1 MIDRSHMSKYK
12 PKLKPKPVLAIMRP
26 VSYIEESVK
35 LAESL
40 GFEAVAVPMIEVVDK
55 VDSGF
60 DGFVRR
66 MIEGESDYVIFTS
79 ANGIDF
85 TLSKIPDGERD
96 SFINA
101 LKKINT
107 IAIGPNTQK
116 ALQKLGIN
124 DSGMPDVYS
133 SGGLVEYLCPDV
145 SGKTIDI
152 ARSSYGAQI
161 LISGLE
167 KCGAS
172 VFETQVYTLGMP
184 DRDEQKGLIELAVSG
199 KITVFAFTSSMMIRN
214 FFANADAMG
223 VGEQIVNVLNDS
235 TVAAIGIPTADTLN
249 SYGVEVEVIP
259 DKYTFE
265 ALVNKVK
272 EHISN

>member
-1 MIDRSHMSKYK
+1 MTEQNQI
-12 PKLKPKPVLAIMRP
+12 PKPVIAIMRP
-26 VSYIEESVK
+26 ESYIEESVK

-40 GFEAVAVPMIEVVDK
+40 GFEAIAVPMIEILDK
-55 VDSGF
+55 ADEGF
-60 DGFVRR
+60 DGFVKRV
-66 MIEGESDYVIFTS
+66 IDGKSDYVIFTS

-85 TLSKIPDGERD
+85 TLSKIPDDERN
-96 SFINA
+96 SFIDA
-101 LKKINT
+101 LKRTNT

-116 ALQKLGIN
+116 ALQKLGIE

-133 SGGLVEYLCPDV
+133 SSGLVEYMCPDV
-145 SGKTIDI
+145 NGKTIDI
-152 ARSSYGAQI
+152 ARSSYGAPI

-172 VFETQVYTLGMP
+172 VFETQVYTLGML
-184 DRDEQKGLIELAVSG
+184 DGNEQKRLIELAISG
-199 KITVFAFTSSMMIRN
+199 KITVFAFTSSMMVRN
-214 FFANADAMG
+214 FFANADKMG

-235 TVAAIGIPTADTLN
+235 TVAAIGIPTADTVN
-249 SYGVEVEVIP
+249 SFGVEVGVIP
-259 DKYTFE
+259 DRYTFE

>member
-1 MIDRSHMSKYK
+1 MINQNHI
-12 PKLKPKPVLAIMRP
+12 PKPVLAIMRP
-26 VSYIEESVK
+26 VSYIGKSVK
-35 LAESL
+35 FAESL
-40 GFEAVAVPMIEVVDK
+40 GFETIAIPMIEILDK
-55 VDSGF
+55 VDGGF
-60 DGFVRR
+60 DDFVRR
-66 MIEGESDYVIFTS
+66 IIEGESDYVIFTS

-85 TLSKIPDGERD
+85 TLQKIPDENRN
-96 SFINA
+96 SFIDA
-101 LKKINT
+101 LKKTNT

-116 ALQKLGIN
+116 ALQKLGIH

-133 SGGLVEYLCPDV
+133 SGGLVEYLCHDT

-152 ARSSYGAQI
+152 ARSCYGAPI

-167 KCGAS
+167 KCGAT
-172 VFETQVYTLGMP
+172 VFETQVYTLGML
-184 DRDEQKGLIELAVSG
+184 DGTEQKELIEFAVSG
-199 KITVFAFTSSMMIRN
+199 KITIFAFTSSMMVRN

-223 VGEQIVNVLNDS
+223 VGERIVDVLNNS

-249 SYGVEVEVIP
+249 SYGVKVGVIP
-259 DKYTFE
+259 DRYTFE

>member
-1 MIDRSHMSKYK
+1 MTDQNHI
-12 PKLKPKPVLAIMRP
+12 PKPVLAIMRP
-26 VSYIEESVK
+26 ESYIEGSVK
-35 LAESL
+35 FAESL
-40 GFEAVAVPMIEVVDK
+40 GFEAVAVPMIEILDNA
-55 VDSGF
+55 DSGF
-60 DGFVRR
+60 DGFVGRV
-66 MIEGESDYVIFTS
+66 IGDDSDYVIFTS
-79 ANGIDF
+79 ANGIDL
-85 TLSKIPDGERD
+85 TLSKIPDEKRD
-96 SFINA
+96 SFIGA
-101 LKKINT
+101 LKRTNT

-116 ALQKLGIN
+116 ALQKLGID
-124 DSGMPDVYS
+124 DSGMPDIYS
-133 SGGLVEYLCPDV
+133 SDGLVKYLCPDV

-152 ARSSYGAQI
+152 ARSSYGAPI

-184 DRDEQKGLIELAVSG
+184 DGDEQKGLIELAVSG

-223 VGEQIVNVLNDS
+223 VSEQIVDVLNNS

-259 DKYTFE
+259 DRYTFE